1 MKCPQNELSSL
12 LWTLRG
18 TILGYDLYPVQWG
31 AKAIMEVGA
40 LGPVVPGPA
49 SAGCGPPNSGEAS

>member
-18 TILGYDLYPVQWG
+18 TMLGYDLYPVQWG

-49 SAGCGPPNSGEAS
+49 CAGPGGR